1 MKELI
6 KDAFRCELEDEKEKK
21 LWFICVIKGMLYRG
35 KQAEAYIV
43 SALFLKPNYFSWLRD
58 VKRTSKAKI
67 FTFLLSFR
75 CPFPNIN
82 GQVRLYYLC

>member
-6 KDAFRCELEDEKEKK
+6 KDAFRCELEDEKKKK

-58 VKRTSKAKI
+58 LREPVKPK
-67 FTFLLSFR
+67 FLPSF
-75 CPFPNIN
+75 CPLDAHFQI
-82 GQVRLYYLC
+82 